1 LAQIQHALPQASM
14 IASRAAK
21 GIQDLAR
28 LRLVTGSI
36 LILVSLAGLLGAD
49 WDIQWHA
56 VVGRD
61 RTFTPPH
68 DLILVGIGLAGIV
81 ALINILIETRWARH
95 SPELRP
101 YGVEFLGML
110 RSSLGS
116 YLIGFGAVCSAVAFP
131 LDTYWH
137 SLYGIDVSLWAPF
150 HTMIYMG
157 SVLSTFGMLYLLLS
171 AAHLVERQRDRR
183 TAIFSYAGMVATLGI
198 LLSKFS
204 TFLTPALTGHRLHLG
219 ALTLNLFPFLLALTA
234 VFVCVL
240 AVRLTPWRGAA
251 TLVVI
256 AFLLLWLLVRV
267 SVPPLMTLLVQAEHE
282 TYLARASQIGSNI
295 VPLSGQSPA
304 LLLLALCIDG
314 AVWLGRRGT
323 WPLTRQNTWVL
334 VAALV
339 SMILVAGVT
348 LAQIGLRAQA
358 AQGGGGFRGGHILL
372 GFLLALLLTIPGSLL
387 GCWLGATISQTMRLS
402 QTLQARRR

>member
-1 LAQIQHALPQASM
+1 MTQVEHSLPQANMLARGAVRGVS
-14 IASRAAK
+14 
-21 GIQDLAR
+21 DLAR

-56 VVGRD
+56 TVGRD

-68 DLILVGIGLAGIV
+68 DLILIGIGLSGIV

-95 SPELRP
+95 SLELRP
-101 YGVEFLGML
+101 YGVEFLGLL

-116 YLIGFGAVCSAVAFP
+116 YLIGFGAICSAVAFP

-157 SVLSTFGMLYLLLS
+157 GILSTIGMIYLLLS
-171 AAHLVERQRDRR
+171 AAHLAETQRDRR

-204 TFLTPALTGHRLHLG
+204 TFLTPALSGHRLHLG
-219 ALTLNLFPFLLALTA
+219 GLTLSLFPFLLALTA
-234 VFVCVL
+234 VFVCML
-240 AVRLTPWRGAA
+240 AVRLTPWLGAA
-251 TLVVI
+251 TLTVI
-256 AFLLLWLLVRV
+256 VFLLLWLLVRV

-282 TYLARASQIGSNI
+282 TYLARASQIGSSI

-304 LLLLALCIDG
+304 LLLLALSIDG
-314 AVWLGRRGT
+314 VVWLGRRGT
-323 WPLTRQNTWVL
+323 WPLTRQNTWAL

-339 SMILVAGVT
+339 SMILVAGIT
-348 LAQIGLRAQA
+348 LVQAGLRAQA
-358 AQGGGGFRGGHILL
+358 AQGGGVRGGHLLL
-372 GFLLALLLTIPGSLL
+372 GFVLALLLTIPGTLL
-387 GCWLGATISQTMRLS
+387 GYWLALTISRTLTLS